1 MSKLDEL
8 KALVAGM
15 VEKATTED
23 EIKQTTLLDNKMKE
37 VATEF
42 QELQNE
48 QKDLLKDYK
57 ELYKSIPT
65 VNPKDV
71 NIETEQ
77 KQLSFEDALAA
88 FMANSK

>member
-57 ELYKSIPT
+57 ELYRSIPT

-71 NIETEQ
+71 NIETEP
-77 KQLSFEDALAA
+77 KQVSFEDALAA